1 MELYE
6 LDYSGSEQGEM
17 AGYCEHGNE
26 RSGFHNILRK
36 FLSIWAIGGF
46 QRKTQLHLASERVS
60 R

>member
-36 FLSIWAIGGF
+36 FLSI
-46 QRKTQLHLASERVS
+46 
-60 R
+60 